1 MLCAVRTYTAFLGLL
16 VAVAAV
22 AGGGPTY
29 RWVDADGV
37 HYSDQPHPGA
47 EQITLSQT
55 QTYSA
60 AQAAR
65 SAPPLPPRHRTR
77 RATRTKRRIIGTT
90 AAR

>member
-1 MLCAVRTYTAFLGLL
+1 MLCAVRTCTAFLGFLL
-16 VAVAAV
+16 AAATV
-22 AGGGPTY
+22 AGGPPPTY

-55 QTYSA
+55 QTYSS
-60 AQAAR
+60 AQADTG
-65 SAPPLPPRHRTR
+65 SAQPGTAR
-77 RATRTKRRIIGTT
+77 RARIARRREIFATT